1 MEQFKNKKIYD
12 IKKRTYVFA
21 VNSVLFIRD
30 LSKDTATMIIAK
42 QLLRCATSIGANI
55 AEAQASSSKK
65 DFINF
70 YTYALKS
77 ANETKFWLSLI
88 IDSRIALSSNVERFL
103 EEVKEIAKIVATI
116 ILSAKNRRYKDS

>member
-1 MEQFKNKKIYD
+1 MEQVKNKKIYD

-21 VNSVLFIRD
+21 VNSVMFIRD
-30 LSKDTATMIIAK
+30 LPKDTATRITAK
-42 QLLRCATSIGANI
+42 QLLRCATSIGANV

-70 YTYALKS
+70 YTHALKS

-88 IDSRIALSSNVERFL
+88 IDSRIVLGLDVERLL
-103 EEVKEIAKIVATI
+103 EEAKEIAKIVATI
-116 ILSAKNRRYKDS
+116 ILSAKNIRYKDF